1 MLIITFTYTSITY
14 IGVRIDSLKYYVEKR
29 SQYPSVDREKNSIES
44 LRNTPDLQ
52 TVHEEQEETFF
63 QNGFT
68 NSLSGSDE
76 SIQQEDERITVH
88 NKTTMDI
95 SDNEDGISL
104 KSEKV

>member
-1 MLIITFTYTSITY
+1 M
-14 IGVRIDSLKYYVEKR
+14 DSLKYYVEKQ
-29 SQYPSVDREKNSIES
+29 SQYPLADREKSSIES

-52 TVHEEQEETFF
+52 TVHEEEEEETFY

-76 SIQQEDERITVH
+76 SIQQEDERITVQ
-88 NKTTMDI
+88 NKINMDI
-95 SDNEDGISL
+95 SDSEDDISL